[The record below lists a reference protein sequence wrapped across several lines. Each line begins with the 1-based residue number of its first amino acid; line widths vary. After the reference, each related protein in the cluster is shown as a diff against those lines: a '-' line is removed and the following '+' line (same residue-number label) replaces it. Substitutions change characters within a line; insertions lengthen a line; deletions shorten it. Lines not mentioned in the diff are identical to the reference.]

1 MLSRVSTMR
10 FSHLAQGAAVI
21 CSVLAAIWLCT
32 PQFLLAIWSVSFSEA
47 TALVCRRS
55 GALFAGIAFM
65 LFQLRHAPPS
75 PVRTAVA
82 NGITVGCSILALL
95 GLADVALGHAGAGM
109 FLAVAVEV
117 ALAAAFMLT
126 KKR

>member
-1 MLSRVSTMR
+1 MVSRVSTIG
-10 FSHLAQGAAVI
+10 FSHLALGAAAI
-21 CSVLAAIWLCT
+21 CGALAVIWLCT
-32 PQFLLAIWSVSFSEA
+32 PQLLLAIWSVPFAEA

-55 GALFAGIAFM
+55 GALFAGIAVM

-95 GLADVALGHAGAGM
+95 GMADVALGHAGPGM
-109 FLAVAVEV
+109 LLAVAVEV